1 MKNNNIKKTLSIAA
15 AVAATA
21 SFVTANNVHADTV
34 TNNQPATTAKDDSGI
49 KPNQESTQAT
59 QAQATSSSDASTQAT
74 TTQTQAA
81 SSSDASTQATTTQ
94 TQAAS
99 SSVTQTQVDEA
110 QNNVNE
116 TQSQINQNQQEQS
129 NVKQQISDADSQIS
143 NIQNDYNNQNV
154 QIDNNEAQI
163 VGNYQNQINNIQ
175 NNQVNDEKQ
184 DLNNQISDLNGQVQ
198 TLQDQQSSSSQNDD
212 NSKYTNVD
220 GETVT
225 PSADTQKVLDK
236 IDTNADYMSN
246 LYRNALIGDT
256 TNDSHARTNGGRI
269 LSDTYGVTE
278 ETDSSDNY
286 SLDAGG
292 DDQLILD
299 NTTTFKEY
307 NQDNVIYNKL
317 NDVDPIKNGQLTTD
331 QERELAIIV
340 ADKLNNTREKLGLSR
355 WVMTEKDFEL
365 AQRRASQQSAINLQH
380 NVDDINSV
388 FGGAYG
394 ENLALA
400 FLHQGDNLN
409 DVMRYVDASVA
420 QLINSDK
427 GNDYGH
433 RDNILSQ
440 DGHIA
445 LGIKQV
451 SNDTIMITMDWF
463 DSDDEDGADLLALPA
478 QLKAQG
484 PTKKTT
490 VVVDNSAKIAQ
501 LKSQIAD
508 LQTKLA
514 NVQFNYDKLSSS
526 DKKNYD
532 SLKNEIE
539 VTHAKANNAR
549 NALKQNSQAAIDQVT
564 QTKTGLYNTLYDLQ
578 DQMKTLQ
585 DKLVLQKTKLVQLQ
599 EELNNNKSEGSK
611 TDDNKSTE
619 GKTSEVQHTSY
630 VSQRAKDAM
639 MKALAET
646 SERQAYTGDQI
657 KYEDTAQNLDA
668 DRQEGTKRIIAAFNK
683 LPENLRKFV
692 TYMSFYKKQDGYYG
706 LTDSLSGKTWLN
718 TQYYNLNAFDQSYG
732 TLYHEISHS
741 IDGKT
746 FYTADGVEYSLSRDA
761 QIVPLLKEIA
771 PNAPVFETWSN
782 LFATYVMSRMHY
794 QETVP
799 TKDEK
804 AMYYFDEL
812 LGEALFGSKAY
823 TNKVHEDKKDNVAP
837 VTPAKPSED
846 NKDNVAPVTP
856 AKPSED
862 KKDNVAPVTPAKPS
876 EDNKDNVA
884 PVTPAKPSEDNK
896 DNVAPVTPAKP
907 SEDNKDNVA
916 PVTPAKPSDS
926 KSEDNKV
933 VDNKSENKSDNG
945 SSATDVAK
953 QAINQTKGQT
963 DFSDEKEDVIELPD
977 GSKLVNVYSQNGL
990 VRYSATVLKDGTV
1003 RNVHEQLVR
1012 KTSDGKTINV
1022 AQGQDGSQTVYVTDK
1037 NGNTQSVKFNNG
1049 NIVNYS
1055 RQATQPKS
1063 DLAQTGSSSNVSKT
1077 AALVEVALIFI
1088 AGLTGLAG
1096 IKLMKMKEN
1105 K

>member
-34 TNNQPATTAKDDSGI
+34 TDNQPATTAKDDSGI

-59 QAQATSSSDASTQAT
+59 SSSATQAQTTQEQAASSSATSTQVESPSTTQAQTTQAQTTQAQTTQAQATSSSVTQA
-74 TTQTQAA
+74 
-81 SSSDASTQATTTQ
+81 
-94 TQAAS
+94 
-99 SSVTQTQVDEA
+99 QVDEA

-116 TQSQINQNQQEQS
+116 TQSQINQNQSQQD

-184 DLNNQISDLNGQVQ
+184 NLNNQISDLNGQVE
-198 TLQDQQSSSSQNDD
+198 TLQDQQSSSSQSDD
-212 NSKYTNVD
+212 NSKYTNVA

-225 PSADTQKVLDK
+225 PSEGTQKVLDK

-246 LYRNALIGDT
+246 LYRNDLIGDT
-256 TNDSHARTNGGRI
+256 TDNSSARTNGGHI
-269 LSDTYGVTE
+269 ISDTYGVDADA
-278 ETDSSDNY
+278 DSGDNY
-286 SLDAGG
+286 SLKAGG
-292 DDQLILD
+292 DDSLTL
-299 NTTTFKEY
+299 NKTFDDMY
-307 NQDNVIYNKL
+307 QNGVINNKL
-317 NDVDPIKNGQLTTD
+317 SDVDPIKNGQLTTD

-365 AQRRASQQSAINLQH
+365 AQQRASQQSAINLQH

-388 FGGAYG
+388 FGGVYG

-400 FLHQGDNLN
+400 FLHKGDNFN
-409 DVMRYVDASVA
+409 DVMGYIDASVS
-420 QLINSDK
+420 QLIDSDK
-427 GNDYGH
+427 GSDYGH

-451 SNDTIMITMDWF
+451 SDDTIMITMDWF
-463 DSDDEDGADLLALPA
+463 DSDDENGADLLALPA

-484 PTKKTT
+484 PTKKAT

-501 LKSQIAD
+501 LKNQIAS
-508 LQTKLA
+508 LETKLA
-514 NVQFNYDKLSSS
+514 NVQFDYNKLSSS

-549 NALKQNSQAAIDQVT
+549 NTLKQNSQASIDQVT

-599 EELNNNKSEGSK
+599 EELKNSQKSDNKSESK
-611 TDDNKSTE
+611 NNN
-619 GKTSEVQHTSY
+619 GSY

-668 DRQEGTKRIIAAFNK
+668 DRQEGTKRIIAAFDK

-692 TYMSFYKKQDGYYG
+692 TYMSFYQKQDGYYG
-706 LTDSLSGKTWLN
+706 LTDSLNGKTWLN

-771 PNAPVFETWSN
+771 PNAPVYETWAN

-823 TNKVHEDKKDNVAP
+823 ANEAHEDIVEEPKVDAETQSEGN
-837 VTPAKPSED
+837 KPSDNKAEGNKTTD

-862 KKDNVAPVTPAKPS
+862 SKS
-876 EDNKDNVA
+876 DNKDNVA
-884 PVTPAKPSEDNK
+884 PITSVTPSDDNK
-896 DNVAPVTPAKP
+896 ENDGPGVPVNL
-907 SEDNKDNVA
+907 SDNKNNG
-916 PVTPAKPSDS
+916 SF
-926 KSEDNKV
+926 V
-933 VDNKSENKSDNG
+933 VD
-945 SSATDVAK
+945 TAK
-953 QAINQTKGQT
+953 QAINQTKGKV
-963 DFSDEKEDVIELPD
+963 DFSNKENVIALPD

-990 VRYSATVLKDGTV
+990 VRYSATVLNDGTV

-1012 KTSDGKTINV
+1012 KTNDGKTIAV
-1022 AQGQDGSQTVYVTDK
+1022 TQGQDGSQTVYVTDK
-1037 NGNTQSVKFNNG
+1037 NGNTQSVKFNDG

-1063 DLAQTGSSSNVSKT
+1063 DLAQTGSSSNVSES